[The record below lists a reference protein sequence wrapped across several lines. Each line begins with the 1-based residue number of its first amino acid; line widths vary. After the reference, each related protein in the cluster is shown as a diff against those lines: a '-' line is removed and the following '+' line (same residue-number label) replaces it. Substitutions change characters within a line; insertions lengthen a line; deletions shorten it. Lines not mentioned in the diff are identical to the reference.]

1 MLGYLNCATFASQ
14 FIYAKLETE
23 MNITKEQIDDLNA
36 VVKVA
41 ITKDDYQDKVDSILT
56 DYRKQANI
64 PGFRKGHVPMGLI
77 KKQYGKAVL
86 VDEVNKLL
94 QDNLNKYL
102 TEEKLDVLG
111 NPLPKQQ
118 DNFDWD
124 QEQLDFEFE
133 LGLAPSF
140 EVPLKTK
147 KSLTLYKI
155 VADKKMVD
163 EQVLRM
169 QKQYGKLVSK
179 KEVGKDFEVL
189 GTFKNEAE
197 EIENKTTLEL
207 DKVKSKKALNSLLGK
222 KTGDIITLKTKG
234 LFKEDY
240 LLSSVLGISQ
250 EKAKGINIEVSFTID
265 EINEREPAKL
275 DQELFDKLF
284 GKDAITSAKEL
295 KDRIKEDSEKQFEQ
309 QSDQKL
315 LNDITEYF
323 IENTKFELPT
333 EFLTKWIQMTG
344 EEPLSDDQANE
355 EYEKSEKGLRYQLI
369 EGKIIK
375 DNDIQIQFEELK
387 EFAKGFIKSQMAQF
401 GQLNPQEE
409 ELDNIAARVL
419 GNQDEV
425 KRLSEQLMSQ
435 KLINLYKEKVNLK
448 TKEVTYENFVKEVYG

>member
-1 MLGYLNCATFASQ
+1 
-14 FIYAKLETE
+14 

-41 ITKDDYQDKVDSILT
+41 ITKEDYQDKVDSILS
-56 DYRKQANI
+56 DYRKQANV

-124 QEQLDFEFE
+124 NEELAFEFE
-133 LGLAPSF
+133 LGLAPDF

-147 KSLTLYKI
+147 KPITHYKI
-155 VADKKMVD
+155 VADDKMVN
-163 EQVLRM
+163 EQVERI
-169 QKQYGKLVSK
+169 QKQYGKLISKDAVEKDNEVS
-179 KEVGKDFEVL
+179 
-189 GTFKNEAE
+189 GTFKNEEAE
-197 EIENKTTLEL
+197 IDNKATLEL
-207 DKVKSKKALNSLLGK
+207 DKIKSKKALDALKGK
-222 KTGDIITLKTKG
+222 KVGDVVTLKSKG

-240 LLSSVLGISQ
+240 LLSSVFGVSQ
-250 EKAKGINIEVSFTID
+250 EKAADLDVEATFTIE
-265 EINEREPAKL
+265 EINEREPATL

-284 GKDAITSAKEL
+284 GKDEVKSEKDL
-295 KDRIKEDSEKQFEQ
+295 KQRIKDDSEKQFEQ

-323 IENTKFELPT
+323 IENTKFELPS
-333 EFLTKWIQMTG
+333 EFLTKWIQTTG
-344 EEPLSDDQANE
+344 ENPLTEEEANE

-369 EGKIIK
+369 EGKVIK
-375 DNDIQIQFEELK
+375 DNDIQLQFDELK

-435 KLINLYKEKVNLK
+435 KLITLYKEKVNLK